1 MRYGIATPYTSFL
14 VDERA
19 QTEAG
24 RQQII
29 GAQATAMPKAAS
41 GGAAPGMGGG
51 VGAAPVQAAQ
61 DQQGLRSADSVVAP
75 SGEYAA
81 QIRAVG
87 TKTFVLRNGVWTDAE
102 YDPSKM
108 TTMQVGFGSDDYFK
122 LIAARPEWGQFFA
135 LGERVIVVLDGKA
148 YETVQGA
155 GQPVQVPPTA
165 TPEPTRKPSVSATPE
180 PTRKPGSGATPTA
193 FVTGNPPVATPTPGS
208 RPASGGLCGG
218 AAAMVMGIAAVVVLT
233 RRGGR

>member
-1 MRYGIATPYTSFL
+1 MTLAVRYGIATPYTSFL

-29 GAQATAMPKAAS
+29 GVQATAMPKAAS

-87 TKTFVLRNGVWTDAE
+87 TKTFVQRNGVWTDAE

-108 TTMQVGFGSDDYFK
+108 TTIKVGFGSDDYFK
-122 LIAARPEWGQFFA
+122 LLAARPEWGQFFA
-135 LGERVIVVLDGKA
+135 LGERVIVALDGKA

-165 TPEPTRKPSVSATPE
+165 SATP
-180 PTRKPGSGATPTA
+180 
-193 FVTGNPPVATPTPGS
+193 S
-208 RPASGGLCGG
+208 RRASHPSAQHLSRRASQGQRRRRRLSSPAIRLWR
-218 AAAMVMGIAAVVVLT
+218 
-233 RRGGR
+233 RRGANLRRVGCVAAWRRW